1 MAKFYYVY
9 KVMSDLDLISLFF
22 GIVTCYLM
30 FIEVYQGVMLV
41 DDITILIKDYFMD
54 NLYFF

>member
-30 FIEVYQGVMLV
+30 FIEVYHGVMLV